1 MKSTIF
7 CAICLM
13 VALVVNT
20 NANNQ
25 MNHDMQKMM
34 HPSYTM

>member
-25 MNHDMQKMM
+25 MNHDTQKMM
-34 HPSYTM
+34 HQSYTM